1 MVRLT
6 PLTISDFQAY
16 LEEDIKRYAQERV
29 RVGER

>member
-6 PLTISDFQAY
+6 PLTTTDFQAY
-16 LEEDIKRYAQERV
+16 LEEDIERYAHERV